1 MKKYLPNKHN
11 TNKFNRLR
19 AVFLLEGE
27 NEMLQIICGVL
38 LGVGLFFIVAD
49 LLRIPALKVS
59 RAVIELSKQQ
69 NKKMAIFEQYLLDL
83 AFWLSKRI
91 KLNEYKRLQLLSD
104 LQTANINIT
113 PELHIA
119 NAILK
124 AGICGLL
131 AIPALY
137 IFPLVV
143 PIVVALSFAMYFKES
158 KGIQDKIK
166 ERRSAIEFELP
177 RLVFTIEKTLTHSRD
192 VLAIL
197 DSFRNNT
204 TAELNHELSITAA
217 DMRSGN
223 YESAL
228 TRLESRVGS
237 AMLSDVVR
245 GLISVLR
252 GDKTEV
258 YWASLSLKFADIQ
271 RQLLKGQAA
280 RVPSKVKRLSFL
292 LLFCFMAVYLVVII
306 VEIMSSLSA
315 MFG

>member
-1 MKKYLPNKHN
+1 M
-11 TNKFNRLR
+11 

-27 NEMLQIICGVL
+27 NEMLQIICGML
-38 LGVGLFFIVAD
+38 LGFGLFFIVAD
-49 LLRIPALKVS
+49 LLRIPAIKVS
-59 RAVIELSKQQ
+59 KAIKELTKLQ
-69 NKKMAIFEQYLLDL
+69 NKKTAVFERFVENL
-83 AFWLSKRI
+83 AYFISKHI
-91 KLNEYKRLQLLSD
+91 KIGEYKRLQLLSD

-113 PELHIA
+113 PELHIS

-124 AGICGLL
+124 AGIYGLL
-131 AIPALY
+131 AIPAFF

-143 PIVVALSFAMYFKES
+143 PLVVALSFAVYFKES
-158 KGIQDKIK
+158 KGIQEKIK
-166 ERRSAIEFELP
+166 TRRTAIEFELP

-197 DSFRNNT
+197 DGFKNNT
-204 TAELNHELSITAA
+204 TDELKHELLITVA
-217 DMRSGN
+217 DMKSGN

-280 RVPSKVKRLSFL
+280 KVPSKVKRLSFG
-292 LLFCFMAVYLVVII
+292 LLFCFMAVYMVVII
-306 VEIMSSLSA
+306 VEIMNSLSA